1 MVQLFYTRPTN
12 GRTNK
17 FKYEDGAPNI
27 RRSVF
32 GYLIFRTK
40 SSVSRWHSRQFRH
53 TKCSH
58 DPSDVITYPLIQE
71 TFAFLESN
79 VEYEIDRQN
88 FGVGSGPK
96 QI

>member
-1 MVQLFYTRPTN
+1 M
-12 GRTNK
+12 K
-17 FKYEDGAPNI
+17 KKYEHGAPNI

-32 GYLIFRTK
+32 GNLKFRTK
-40 SSVSRWHSRQFRH
+40 SSISRSHSRQFRH
-53 TKCSH
+53 TKRSH
-58 DPSDVITYPLIQE
+58 DASHVITYPLIQE

-88 FGVGSGPK
+88 FAVGSGPK